1 MAQFFN
7 TAVSSLVI
15 NAALPELVKGVPILD
30 GTVFSGTYRDFDQ
43 AWYQAIGG
51 PLMVTMLVNTIGPV
65 GGNLFAE
72 WFGSVNRF
80 VGRATAWTQHSLDEA
95 YLGPEFDIATRYG
108 EVLMCVM
115 VTMMYGSG
123 MPLLYA
129 FACFFCVTIAYCDK
143 RHLLRVCR
151 RPPRYGTSLA
161 YFALQ
166 VVPYAGLV
174 HLLVGMWMHTHFVTP
189 RVGYATGKGVSLP
202 LQIPHPVEARLR
214 ATVYAYVPVIVTAAN
229 VTKAH
234 RGAKSNPGY
243 TRGLTRLTLYFLHPG
258 PDTNSALLGD
268 DAYVSAL
275 RESTRNAFANALATG
290 ASLGDIL
297 AIARNASSREA
308 ASRGIGYAP
317 IPDEINRRILQAN
330 GFPFFLCAL
339 FFVAGSVAYK
349 VLTTFWNTF
358 KACAPCFTTLPC
370 LRKDLTFE
378 GVPAFEHAFM
388 TDKLVGAH
396 TYEMRELPKYKDFFF
411 ESKTPGA
418 TPQKKRQVDERSFR
432 GENDERRGYASD
444 SSDSSDS
451 DTMGNI
457 GAALRAVGAGG
468 AGGRDSSIGTGLGGN
483 LGLRAAYGQTGNG
496 SLPPSK
502 PPPAAARRPASQI
515 NQSGTK
521 AAGVANWGSPGSRD
535 TRAPRFAPP
544 PRVKTR

>member
-1 MAQFFN
+1 M
-7 TAVSSLVI
+7 
-15 NAALPELVKGVPILD
+15 
-30 GTVFSGTYRDFDQ
+30 
-43 AWYQAIGG
+43 
-51 PLMVTMLVNTIGPV
+51 
-65 GGNLFAE
+65 
-72 WFGSVNRF
+72 
-80 VGRATAWTQHSLDEA
+80 
-95 YLGPEFDIATRYG
+95 
-108 EVLMCVM
+108 
-115 VTMMYGSG
+115 
-123 MPLLYA
+123 
-129 FACFFCVTIAYCDK
+129 
-143 RHLLRVCR
+143 
-151 RPPRYGTSLA
+151 
-161 YFALQ
+161 
-166 VVPYAGLV
+166 
-174 HLLVGMWMHTHFVTP
+174 
-189 RVGYATGKGVSLP
+189 
-202 LQIPHPVEARLR
+202 EARVR
-214 ATVYAYVPVIVTAAN
+214 ATVYAYVHVIVTAAN

-243 TRGLTRLTLYFLHPG
+243 TRGLTRLTVYFVHPG
-258 PDTNSALLGD
+258 PDTNSALIGD
-268 DAYVSAL
+268 DDYVSAL

-290 ASLGDIL
+290 ATLGDIL